1 MRAWPARIGYLLLL
15 VPIVAVLLVAQGTP
29 ARGAPFGISGG
40 AWPAAGHDIADTRN
54 AAGEHGVG
62 PGNVSRLAP
71 AWRLT
76 TTGSVTVTP
85 TVADG
90 TVYFPDS
97 GGTLWAVAADS
108 GRVRWSHHV
117 SEYTGIAGDV
127 SRTSPAV
134 YGDELVFGDTSV
146 GNGASVI
153 AVDRRTG
160 RLRWRTLVEPHAA
173 AIMTGA
179 AVIYRGVVYE
189 GVSSAE
195 EVLATTP
202 GYKCCSFRG
211 SVVALDA
218 ATGKLL
224 WKTYTVPAGY
234 SGGPVWGST
243 PAIDPEDNLVYV
255 GTGNNY
261 TAPPGVC
268 TVPGE
273 TGCAP
278 PAAADHADSILAL
291 DRTTGAV
298 RWFKSTL
305 SSDVYTL
312 VCGDHPSGTC
322 GPDFDFGS
330 GPNLIRL
337 PSGRQ
342 ILGIG
347 QKNGIYWALDARTG
361 APVWQTI
368 VGPGSS
374 LGGIE
379 WGSATDGRRV
389 YAAISNFYRQPYV
402 ITSADGTTS
411 TSSGGFWAALDA
423 ATGKILWQVADPQ
436 GAADMGYVS
445 SANGVVYAGSTAPTG
460 TNMYALDAASG
471 RILWRFSSGGSVASG
486 AAIAGGRVYWGSGY
500 LLPISC
506 PAPGVAL
513 SYCPTGNDKFYA
525 FTRPAPRR

>member
-291 DRTTGAV
+291 DSVLLNHRT
-298 RWFKSTL
+298 
-305 SSDVYTL
+305 
-312 VCGDHPSGTC
+312 
-322 GPDFDFGS
+322 
-330 GPNLIRL
+330 
-337 PSGRQ
+337 
-342 ILGIG
+342 
-347 QKNGIYWALDARTG
+347 
-361 APVWQTI
+361 APV
-368 VGPGSS
+368 V
-374 LGGIE
+374 
-379 WGSATDGRRV
+379 R
-389 YAAISNFYRQPYV
+389 
-402 ITSADGTTS
+402 
-411 TSSGGFWAALDA
+411 
-423 ATGKILWQVADPQ
+423 
-436 GAADMGYVS
+436 S
-445 SANGVVYAGSTAPTG
+445 SA
-460 TNMYALDAASG
+460 
-471 RILWRFSSGGSVASG
+471 RIESA
-486 AAIAGGRVYWGSGY
+486 
-500 LLPISC
+500 
-506 PAPGVAL
+506 
-513 SYCPTGNDKFYA
+513 
-525 FTRPAPRR
+525 